1 VRVSVVVTAYNLE
14 AFIAEAVDSALGQTR
29 PPFEVIVVNDRSTDG
44 TAGILARYEGRVRVI
59 DLPENVGGLR
69 AALTGLGQARGDL
82 VAFLDGDDVWAKTKL
97 EKCAAVFEADPEMVL
112 VSHQHTRVDRDRR
125 PLGIYDGTHANIDRI
140 LREVA
145 TVDGRS
151 DAFKRSILEKRGYW
165 LGSAYVLRR
174 DAVDLGEFEAWVATL
189 PRPKDVY
196 LDLTL
201 APFLVLKNPSRRVGL
216 VDERLFEYRIHGQN
230 SCNDY
235 RDVERALRAVRRGYE
250 TTWAA
255 NDLNRKFGEL
265 AMARDGARAHDK
277 ALRYYRYLEALY
289 SGRRVEAL
297 RFFVGLLGEGYFR
310 GREAI
315 KEAAR
320 QAVVWVGGPE
330 LFLRLKP
337 GP

>member
-1 VRVSVVVTAYNLE
+1 LRVSVVVTAYNLE
-14 AFIAEAVDSALGQTR
+14 DFIADALDSALGQTR

-44 TAGILARYEGRVRVI
+44 TARALSRYKGRVRLI

-69 AALTGLGQARGDL
+69 AALTGLKEARGEL
-82 VAFLDGDDVWAKTKL
+82 VAFLDGDDVWASDKL
-97 EKCAAVFEADPEMVL
+97 EKCAAVFEADPEMIL
-112 VSHQHTRVDRDRR
+112 VSHQHTRVDRARR
-125 PLGIYDGTHANIDRI
+125 PLGIYDETHANVDRI
-140 LREVA
+140 LRDVPSVEA
-145 TVDGRS
+145 RS

-165 LGSAYVLRR
+165 LGSAYVFRR
-174 DAVDLGEFEAWVATL
+174 GALDLAEFEAWVATL
-189 PRPKDVY
+189 PSPKDVY
-196 LDLTL
+196 LDLTI
-201 APFLVLKNPSRRVGL
+201 APYLVLTNPAKRVGL

-235 RDVERALRAVRRGYE
+235 RDVERALRAVRRGYQ

-255 NDLNRKFGEL
+255 NDLNRKFSEVP
-265 AMARDGARAHDK
+265 MARDGMRAHEK

-289 SGRRVEAL
+289 SGRRVAAL
-297 RFFVGLLGEGYFR
+297 RSFTELLRQRYFPPR
-310 GREAI
+310 AAL

-337 GP
+337 GQ